1 MRAPPGRQR
10 WLAVAL
16 ALFALAVGLTLFR
29 LTRWSSAA
37 GFSLKAE
44 WAMFDFRASVY
55 YPAVA
60 FLNGDNPYD
69 HEQFLAHYPMEG
81 AFPVYPPAILLV
93 HLPFGLMS
101 YAHAVAAFYLYT
113 IALTVVVAFMAVR
126 MNGLPESA
134 ALVLT
139 VASVMILSRP
149 GHMNLLL
156 GQDTLLYIIGTY
168 LAIDCAETSPGWS
181 GLGVSLAFLKPT
193 LGFPLVLLMLVQKR
207 FRAILHATGIGA
219 LMNLP
224 PLLIL
229 IYNSGGVAPFLHSL
243 VSNFRARGHD
253 PGVNPLTSPG
263 NLNVHVSGVVSRL
276 ADRPLGTV
284 GEATILLV
292 VLGVA
297 AVALRVLIEQ
307 NGREAR
313 ALATTV
319 VALAALTGIHHQ
331 PYDLLLLTLPC
342 VALLGRRF
350 PAAFYAPR
358 LYWSLVV
365 LLAVLAFNYV
375 ATFSGVAALGLSGLP
390 LRLVIEVNPIALLAL
405 FVLVVTTLIVKRRP
419 IVAEL
424 ASRSGS

>member
-1 MRAPPGRQR
+1 MRAVPGRQR
-10 WLAVAL
+10 CLTVAL
-16 ALFALAVGLTLFR
+16 VLFVLALGLPLFR
-29 LTRWSSAA
+29 LTRLSSAG
-37 GFSLKAE
+37 GFSLKAN
-44 WAMFDFRASVY
+44 WAMVDFRASVY

-69 HEQFLAHYPMEG
+69 HEQSLVRYRAGG
-81 AFPVYPPAILLV
+81 AFPVYLPAILLV
-93 HLPFGLMS
+93 NLPFGLMS
-101 YAHAVAAFYLYT
+101 EACAAMAFFLCT
-113 IALTVVVAFMAVR
+113 IALTMVVALMAVR
-126 MNGLPESA
+126 MSGLPGGA

-156 GQDTLLYIIGTY
+156 GQNTLLYVIGTY
-168 LAIDCAETSPGWS
+168 LAINFAETSPSWS
-181 GLGVSLAFLKPT
+181 GLGVSLACLKPT
-193 LGFPLVLLMLVQKR
+193 FGIPVVLLMLVQKR
-207 FRAILHATGIGA
+207 FRAIFYATGFVA

-229 IYNSGGVAPFLHSL
+229 IYNSGGVAPFLQSL
-243 VSNFRARGHD
+243 VSNFGAWAHD
-253 PGVNPLTSPG
+253 PDIDPLTSPLLV
-263 NLNVHVSGVVSRL
+263 NVSGVVSRL
-276 ADRPLGTV
+276 AGRPLGTV
-284 GEATILLV
+284 GEASILLV
-292 VLGVA
+292 LLGVA
-297 AVALRVLIEQ
+297 AVALRVLVGQ

-319 VALAALTGIHHQ
+319 VALAALTAIHHQ

-350 PAAFYAPR
+350 PPAFYTPK

-375 ATFSGVAALGLSGLP
+375 ATFSGVTALGLSGLP
-390 LRLVIEVNPIALLAL
+390 LRLVTEVNPIALLAL
-405 FVLVVTTLIVKRRP
+405 FVLVVSAVIVTRVP

-424 ASRSGS
+424 SSRNGS